1 MNESNDAVAELLTLT
16 VEVDNYGTRTYR
28 NSSGE
33 RHRHHGPAVECANG
47 TKAWYQNDQPHRT
60 DGPAIEWGNGDKSWW
75 LNGQRHRTDGPAIEY
90 ASGTKA
96 WWLNGQ
102 QLSEKES
109 HDGFK

>member
-47 TKAWYQNDQPHRT
+47 
-60 DGPAIEWGNGDKSWW
+60 GKSWW
-75 LNGQRHRTDGPAIEY
+75 LNDQLHRTTGPAIEY
-90 ASGTKA
+90 A
-96 WWLNGQ
+96 
-102 QLSEKES
+102 
-109 HDGFK
+109 DGRRSWYVDGKKLTEQEFHEQAGPK